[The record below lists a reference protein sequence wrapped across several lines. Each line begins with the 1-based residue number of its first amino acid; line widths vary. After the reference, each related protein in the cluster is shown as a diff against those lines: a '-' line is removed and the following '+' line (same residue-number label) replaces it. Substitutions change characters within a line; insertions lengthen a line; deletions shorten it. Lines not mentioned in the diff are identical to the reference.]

1 MCLSGTEKG
10 SQTHMRLNN
19 PSLDWVPQWRDGTG
33 ILKTV
38 SERRSLEGVSDAH
51 AAE

>member
-19 PSLDWVPQWRDGTG
+19 PSLDWASQWRDGTG
-33 ILKTV
+33 IGEKDEKRGLYF
-38 SERRSLEGVSDAH
+38 L
-51 AAE
+51 